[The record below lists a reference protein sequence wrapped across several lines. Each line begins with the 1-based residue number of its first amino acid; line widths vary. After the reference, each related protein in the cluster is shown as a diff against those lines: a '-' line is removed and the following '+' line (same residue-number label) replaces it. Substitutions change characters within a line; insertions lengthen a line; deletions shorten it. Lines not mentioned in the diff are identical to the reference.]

1 MWIRLSLILLA
12 LAVLLTSHSATLA
25 QTANIGSVTQL
36 KGPSEVV
43 RKARKIPTQ
52 PRLSVQQMDN
62 VRTGNGRIEITFADN
77 TKVKLTEQSRLVID
91 DFVYDANP
99 AKRKMALKFASGT
112 ARFVTGSM
120 GKKGINLKTPTA
132 TVAVRG
138 TDFTTTVDEM
148 GKSLFIL
155 LPDENGDIGEI
166 TVSNSAGTVILNKAF
181 QSTMVLT
188 ADSPPTK
195 PVILSLDLNMIDNM
209 LIVTPPEVVQEQDMV
224 DKRANILDLS
234 ELDIDFL
241 KNDDLEKNDINNDDL
256 SINRLDIDFF
266 DDDLVYSEGR
276 ENSKDGVRLVGTNFG
291 LDNTTKIYT
300 FVEQVTI
307 QFTRIQNNTAS
318 ILTEKTSNLNISF
331 TDNGRTN
338 IIQLNDGG
346 SNIIVSQQN

>member
-1 MWIRLSLILLA
+1 MA
-12 LAVLLTSHSATLA
+12 ALLTSHSATLA
-25 QTANIGSVTQL
+25 QTANIGSVTQI

-52 PRLSVQQMDN
+52 PRLPVQQMDN
-62 VRTGNGRIEITFADN
+62 VRTGNGRVEITFVDN
-77 TKVKLTEQSRLVID
+77 TKVKLTEQSKLVID
-91 DFVYDANP
+91 DFVYDGTP
-99 AKRKMALKFASGT
+99 AKGKMALRFASGT

-120 GKKGINLKTPTA
+120 GKKGINLRTPTA

-155 LPDENGDIGEI
+155 LPDEDGNIGEI
-166 TVSNSAGTVILNKAF
+166 TVSNSAGTVLLNKAF
-181 QSTMVLT
+181 QSTIVLT
-188 ADSPPTK
+188 ADTAPSK
-195 PVILSLDLNMIDNM
+195 PVILNLDLNMIDNM
-209 LIVTPPEVVQEQDMV
+209 LIVSPPEVVEEEDVV

-234 ELDIDFL
+234 ELDVDFL
-241 KNDDLEKNDINNDDL
+241 KNDELEKNDINNDEL
-256 SINRLDIDFF
+256 SINRLDVSFF
-266 DDDLVYSEGR
+266 DDELEFSEGG
-276 ENSKDGVRLVGTNFG
+276 ENSKDGVRLVGTSFG
-291 LDNTTKIYT
+291 FDSSTKIFT

-318 ILTEKTSNLNISF
+318 ILTEKSSNLNISF

>member
-1 MWIRLSLILLA
+1 MA
-12 LAVLLTSHSATLA
+12 ALLTSHSATLA
-25 QTANIGSVTQL
+25 QTANIGSVTQI

-52 PRLSVQQMDN
+52 PRLPVQQMDN
-62 VRTGNGRIEITFADN
+62 VRTGNGRVEITFVDN
-77 TKVKLTEQSRLVID
+77 TKVKLTEQSKLVID
-91 DFVYDANP
+91 DFVYDGSP
-99 AKRKMALKFASGT
+99 AKGKMALRFASGT

-120 GKKGINLKTPTA
+120 GKKGINLRTPTA
-132 TVAVRG
+132 TIAVRG

-155 LPDENGDIGEI
+155 LPDEDGNIGEI
-166 TVSNSAGTVILNKAF
+166 TVSNDAGTVILNKAF

-188 ADSPPTK
+188 ADTAPSK
-195 PVILSLDLNMIDNM
+195 PVILNLDLNMIDNM
-209 LIVTPPEVVQEQDMV
+209 LIVTPPEVVGEEDIV

-234 ELDIDFL
+234 ELDVDFL
-241 KNDDLEKNDINNDDL
+241 RNDELEKNDINNDDL
-256 SINRLDIDFF
+256 SIDRLDVNFF
-266 DDDLVYSEGR
+266 DDELEYSEGG
-276 ENSKDGVRLVGTNFG
+276 ESSKDGVRLVGTNFG
-291 LDNTTKIYT
+291 LDRTTNINT

-318 ILTEKTSNLNISF
+318 ILTEKSSNLNISF